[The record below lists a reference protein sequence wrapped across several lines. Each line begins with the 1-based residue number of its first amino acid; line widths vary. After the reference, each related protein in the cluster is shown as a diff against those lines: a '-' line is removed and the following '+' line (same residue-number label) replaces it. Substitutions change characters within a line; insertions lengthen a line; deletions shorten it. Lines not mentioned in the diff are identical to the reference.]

1 MSGQGGRQATGSVCT
16 PFEHLSDLFE
26 QPEDSAA
33 LDPKI
38 DFHQDTE
45 SVPGAAAD
53 LLTQPGRGGLSHDS
67 FRPELAEPGF
77 QKVYALPL

>member
-1 MSGQGGRQATGSVCT
+1 MSGQGGRQAAGSVCT
-16 PFEHLSDLFE
+16 PFEHWSDLFE

-45 SVPGAAAD
+45 SVPGADPNAV
-53 LLTQPGRGGLSHDS
+53 R
-67 FRPELAEPGF
+67 
-77 QKVYALPL
+77 

>member
-26 QPEDSAA
+26 QPADSAA

-53 LLTQPGRGGLSHDS
+53 LLTATWQTRIVP
-67 FRPELAEPGF
+67 
-77 QKVYALPL
+77 

>member
-26 QPEDSAA
+26 QPADSAA

-45 SVPGAAAD
+45 SVPGADPNAV
-53 LLTQPGRGGLSHDS
+53 R
-67 FRPELAEPGF
+67 
-77 QKVYALPL
+77 